1 MTGEYVT
8 NSIGARKEFCNHIGL
23 KKLKKLGLFLVC
35 MNICAFTCF
44 IISNLLEF
52 SVQSLHLMDDPL
64 IDMDS
69 YCSDPVNVSAAGSS
83 VMIVMYDSRSPCQ
96 RPVDYH
102 QLSAKINAHY
112 ARLHGYGFLYLNTPC
127 QKLTTY
133 PNSVNSKTCTP
144 CSHPVHGPRAS
155 PWCKLPAINY
165 TMHAYRDVEYIVFID
180 SDAVFY
186 TQSVPVDWVYERR
199 LEQVDTPVLALF
211 NNYPWRL
218 FSSRG
223 HELGCSGIMFWRNT
237 ERARS
242 FLQEWWDF
250 DCMSVW
256 NREHPYEQQCLHELI
271 EAREYDMDNSLMQ
284 VLDISAFPST
294 ENTKSAQFMLHI
306 NPPNWKRV
314 LGFDSGD
321 VIGYRSRLWRMWK
334 IWLHTTSDTLRLNNY
349 SQTCAVNCGVF

>member
-1 MTGEYVT
+1 MTCEYAT
-8 NSIGARKEFCNHIGL
+8 NSIGARKEFCNHVGL
-23 KKLKKLGLFLVC
+23 KRLKKLGLFLVC

-44 IISNLLEF
+44 VVSKLLEF
-52 SVQSLHLMDDPL
+52 SVHSLHLMDDPL

-83 VMIVMYDSRSPCQ
+83 VMIVMYDSRSPCE

-112 ARLHGYGFLYLNTPC
+112 ARRHGYGFLYLNTPC
-127 QKLTTY
+127 QKLTTNY
-133 PNSVNSKTCTP
+133 GSVNSKTCTP

-186 TQSVPVDWVYERR
+186 TQSVPVDWVYERL

>member
-1 MTGEYVT
+1 MTCEYAT
-8 NSIGARKEFCNHIGL
+8 NSIGARKEFCNHVGL
-23 KKLKKLGLFLVC
+23 KRLKKLGLFLVC

-44 IISNLLEF
+44 VVSKLLEF

-83 VMIVMYDSRSPCQ
+83 VMIVMYDSRSPCE

-112 ARLHGYGFLYLNTPC
+112 ARRHGYGFLYLNTPC
-127 QKLTTY
+127 QKLTTNY
-133 PNSVNSKTCTP
+133 SSVNSKTCTP

-186 TQSVPVDWVYERR
+186 TQSVPVDWVYERL

-334 IWLHTTSDTLRLNNY
+334 LWLHTTSDTLRLNNY
-349 SQTCAVNCGVF
+349 SQTCAVNCGAF